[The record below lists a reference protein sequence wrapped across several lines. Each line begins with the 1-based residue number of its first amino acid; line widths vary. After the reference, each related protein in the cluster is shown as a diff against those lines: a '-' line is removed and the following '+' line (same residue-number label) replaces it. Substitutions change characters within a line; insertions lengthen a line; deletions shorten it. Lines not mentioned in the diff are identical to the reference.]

1 MARKTV
7 SQDALIAG
15 AVQANHFGEWL
26 RARLAERGLTPA
38 EFSRRT
44 GKAPQQMSR
53 WFRQGDEV
61 PERASLRLITSEL
74 ALAPLVAPKRAPT
87 PTPEVSDGQSAA

>member
-15 AVQANHFGEWL
+15 AVQADHFGAWL
-26 RARLAERGLTPA
+26 RERLAERGLTPA

-53 WFRQGDEV
+53 WFRQGAEV
-61 PERASLRLITSEL
+61 PERASLLLITSAL
-74 ALAPLVAPKRAPT
+74 ALAPLVARKRAST
-87 PTPEVSDGQSAA
+87 PTPEVSDGQPAA